1 MEEKLTKLL
10 KEFRKDCK
18 GEKCG
23 TCKLNQDVMMNHAGS
38 QYYICDIISLIER
51 ELGIV
56 D

>member
-10 KEFRKDCK
+10 KEFRKDCN
-18 GEKCG
+18 GEKCDK
-23 TCKLNQDVMMNHAGS
+23 CKLNKDVMMIHAGS

-51 ELGIV
+51 ELGIT